1 MLHFEQ
7 YVPANAEDGA
17 PVVVLLH
24 GRGSNEQDLMG
35 LRQGFPAN
43 AIVVTPRAPFSGA
56 EWGYGGG
63 WAWYQFLGGT
73 NPERESFEASVAA
86 VKELIQALP
95 DLLPVTPGPVIVG
108 GFSQGGTTS
117 LGFALQHPALVDG
130 LLMFSGFLPSHPNV
144 RATPETV
151 AGTRFFWGH
160 GAQDPMIPYANGVAG
175 RAALAAAGA
184 DLTVG
189 DYQIGHTISPN
200 ELRDAGAWLA
210 TFAASAK
217 QGAV

>member
-1 MLHFEQ
+1 MMLQFEQ
-7 YVPANAEDGA
+7 YVPADAKDGA

-35 LRQGFPAN
+35 LRQGLPRG

-56 EWGYGGG
+56 TWGYGGG

-73 NPERESFEASVAA
+73 NPEPKSFEASVAA
-86 VKELIQALP
+86 VKELIDALP
-95 DLLPVTPGPVIVG
+95 ELLPVKPGPVIVG
-108 GFSQGGTTS
+108 GFSQGGTTA
-117 LGFALQHPALVDG
+117 LGYALMNPEAVDG
-130 LLMFSGFLPSHPNV
+130 VLMFSGFLPSHPDV

-151 AGTRFFWGH
+151 AGKRFFWGH
-160 GAQDPMIPYANGVAG
+160 GTQDPMIPYANGIAG

-200 ELRDAGAWLA
+200 ELRDAGNWLA
-210 TFAASAK
+210 AFTAPAAR
-217 QGAV
+217 